1 MKISPIVPHMRP
13 IDAGDV
19 LSARLIDT
27 SAAWVP
33 ARLTDAGT
41 DVILIRPIDA
51 TNAWLRA
58 WNVDHDATPLEK

>member
-1 MKISPIVPHMRP
+1 MKISPVVPHMRP

-51 TNAWLRA
+51 TNA
-58 WNVDHDATPLEK
+58 